1 MPAPNLWR
9 DIRTNL
15 VEISV
20 SAVGWLLLAPLAALP
35 PKRRDWIAV
44 IGRESGAF
52 VDNTKYFYIDAATDE
67 ANGLRVVH
75 ITESR
80 EVAKAVAGAG
90 GEVMVYPSLR
100 TAWFLMR
107 CGTAV
112 VDSVEWYRRARRFLL
127 ARARLVQLWH
137 GVGFKRIELDRWRNE
152 AEGKKFLSSRWL
164 LWPRMLRRYL
174 YGRAPMYDAVATT
187 SVFYRD
193 NVFSTAFRSR
203 HFPITGYPRNAFS
216 NKHPLAWIN
225 VDAGIRGKLDA
236 WAAAGRKPVFL
247 APTFRDSRATP
258 LGLDDGKLAMLDAF
272 CEEHGF
278 EFVFK
283 FHPYERGA
291 SRIAG
296 RHLHV
301 ADPRS
306 DAYPLLPSMHA
317 LVTDYSS
324 IYMDFLLL
332 DRPVMFLTP
341 DLEQYVSSDRGIQFD
356 FESMTPGPKF
366 RTWDELLAGL
376 LQPEPA
382 EWRNRRRQLASMAF
396 DDLPQDEATRRL
408 LRFFAEQG
416 WIEPGVHGQDS
427 KARTS

>member
-1 MPAPNLWR
+1 MPAPNLWH
-9 DIRTNL
+9 DVRTNL
-15 VEISV
+15 VEIFV
-20 SAVGWLLLAPLAALP
+20 SAIGWLLLAPLAALP

-52 VDNTKYFYIDAATDE
+52 VDNTKYFYIDAVTDE
-67 ANGLRVVH
+67 TNGLRVVH

-80 EVAKAVAGAG
+80 EVAKAIAGEG
-90 GEVMVYPSLR
+90 GEAQVYPSLR

-112 VDSVEWYRRARRFLL
+112 VDSVEWYKRARRFLL
-127 ARARLVQLWH
+127 VRARLVQLWH
-137 GVGFKRIELDRWRNE
+137 GVGFKRIELDKWRNE
-152 AEGKKFLSSRWL
+152 ADGKKFLSGKWILRL
-164 LWPRMLRRYL
+164 RMIRRYL
-174 YGRAPMYDAVATT
+174 YGRSPMYDAVATT
-187 SVFYRD
+187 SAFYRD

-203 HFPITGYPRNAFS
+203 HFPVTGYSRNAFA

-225 VDAGIRGKLDA
+225 VDAGIRDKLVT
-236 WAAAGRKPVFL
+236 WAGSGRKPIFL

-258 LGLDDGKLAMLDAF
+258 LGLDDGKLATLDEF
-272 CEEHGF
+272 CDEHGF

-291 SRIAG
+291 SRIDG

-376 LQPEPA
+376 LQPEPR
-382 EWRNRRRQLASMAF
+382 EWRNRRHQLASLAF
-396 DDLPQDEATRRL
+396 DDLPQDEATDRL

-416 WIEPGVHGQDS
+416 WIESPIHEQDS

>member
-1 MPAPNLWR
+1 MPVPNLWR
-9 DIRTNL
+9 DARTNF
-15 VEISV
+15 VEISI
-20 SAVGWLLLAPLAALP
+20 SLMGWLLLAPLAALP
-35 PKRRDWIAV
+35 LRRRDWIAV

-52 VDNTKYFYIDAATDE
+52 VDNTKYFYIDVATDN
-67 ANGLRVVH
+67 ANGLRIVH
-75 ITESR
+75 ITER
-80 EVAKAVAGAG
+80 KDVAEAIAGEG
-90 GEVMVYPSLR
+90 GQAFVYPSLR
-100 TAWFLMR
+100 AAWFLMR
-107 CGTAV
+107 CGLAV
-112 VDSVEWYRRARRFLL
+112 VDSVEWYKRARRFLL
-127 ARARLVQLWH
+127 VRARLVQLWH
-137 GVGFKRIELDRWRNE
+137 GVGFKRIELDKWRNE

-164 LWPRMLRRYL
+164 LWPRMVRRYL

-193 NVFSTAFRSR
+193 NVFTTAFRSR
-203 HFPITGYPRNAFS
+203 HFPITGYPRNAFA
-216 NKHPLAWIN
+216 NTHPLAWVN
-225 VDAGIRGKLDA
+225 VDVGIRDRLNE
-236 WAAAGRKPVFL
+236 WAEAGRKPVFL

-272 CEEHGF
+272 CEKHGF

-301 ADPRS
+301 VDPCS
-306 DAYPLLPSMHA
+306 DAYPLLPLMHA

-332 DRPVMFLTP
+332 DRPVLFMTP
-341 DLEQYVSSDRGIQFD
+341 DLEKYISSDRGIQFD

-376 LQPEPA
+376 LQPEPP
-382 EWRNRRRQLASMAF
+382 EWRDCRHRLARMAF
-396 DDLPQDEATRRL
+396 DGLPQNMATNQL
-408 LRFFAEQG
+408 LRFFTEQG
-416 WIEPGVHGQDS
+416 WIEPAVRG
-427 KARTS
+427 

>member
-1 MPAPNLWR
+1 MPAFNPWR
-9 DIRTNL
+9 DVRTNL
-15 VEISV
+15 VEITISLL
-20 SAVGWLLLAPLAALP
+20 GWLLLAPLAAVF

-44 IGRESGAF
+44 IGREFGAF
-52 VDNTKYFYIDAATDE
+52 VDNTKYFYIDATTDRT
-67 ANGLRVVH
+67 NGLRVVH
-75 ITESR
+75 VTER
-80 EVAKAVAGAG
+80 LEVAEAIAHAG
-90 GEVMVYPSLR
+90 GEAMAYPSLR
-100 TAWFLMR
+100 GAWFLMR

-112 VDSVEWYRRARRFLL
+112 ADSVEWYRKGRRFLL
-127 ARARLVQLWH
+127 VRARLVQLWH
-137 GVGFKRIELDRWRNE
+137 GVGFKRIELYKWRNE
-152 AEGKKFLSSRWL
+152 AEGKRFLSSKWL
-164 LWPRMLRRYL
+164 LWPRMMRRYL

-193 NVFSTAFRSR
+193 NVFSSAFRSR
-203 HFPITGYPRNAFS
+203 HFPVTGYPRNAFA
-216 NKHPLAWIN
+216 NRHPLAWIN
-225 VDAGIRGKLDA
+225 VDAAIHDKLDA
-236 WAAAGRKPVFL
+236 WTGSGRKPIFL

-296 RHLHV
+296 KHLHV

-332 DRPVMFLTP
+332 DRPVLFLTP

-366 RTWDELLAGL
+366 STWDELLAGL
-376 LQPEPA
+376 LQPEA
-382 EWRNRRRQLASMAF
+382 REWRDRRHQLARIAF
-396 DDLPQDEATRRL
+396 DDLPQDLATDRL
-408 LRFFAEQG
+408 LRFFAEKG
-416 WIEPGVHGQDS
+416 WIEPGTCGQDS
-427 KARTS
+427 KAQTS